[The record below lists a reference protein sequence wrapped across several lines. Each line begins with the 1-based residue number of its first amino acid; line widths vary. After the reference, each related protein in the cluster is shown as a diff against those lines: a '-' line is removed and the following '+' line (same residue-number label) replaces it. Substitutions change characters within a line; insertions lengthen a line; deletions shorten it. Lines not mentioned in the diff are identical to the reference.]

1 MTHPPHDKLRRKPTA
16 PGRDDTIDDELE
28 KERLESGLDS
38 GGEGEAGADPSE
50 PHSDGN
56 SNT

>member
-1 MTHPPHDKLRRKPTA
+1 MTHPLQDKFRRQAPA

-28 KERLESGLDS
+28 KERLQPGLDAQ
-38 GGEGEAGADPSE
+38 GEGEAGSGPSN
-50 PHSDGN
+50 PRSDGN